1 MAINYV
7 VVFFFFLVLIKKN
20 YELKRLQNSFEE
32 HYFNINIPY
41 ITLKLFTARQ
51 RQP

>member
-7 VVFFFFLVLIKKN
+7 VVFFFFGSHKKN